1 MFAPSK
7 FLSTSNK
14 YFVDGNTFNPKRWI
28 KGNKENE
35 NLNPYASL
43 PFGFGARMC
52 IGRRVAEQEIYLLI
66 TKVFSIF
73 LKPIFFYFFSR

>member
-1 MFAPSK
+1 MQTLITSAAK
-7 FLSTSNK
+7 FISTSDK

-52 IGRRVAEQEIYLLI
+52 IGRRVAEQEVYLMI
-66 TKVFSIF
+66 TKV
-73 LKPIFFYFFSR
+73 KMKFFKIYLSL